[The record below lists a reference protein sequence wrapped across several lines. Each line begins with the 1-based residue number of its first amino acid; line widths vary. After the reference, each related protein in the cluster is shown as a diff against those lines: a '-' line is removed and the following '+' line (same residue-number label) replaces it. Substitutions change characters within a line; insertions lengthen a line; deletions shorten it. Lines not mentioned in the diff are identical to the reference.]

1 MSLRF
6 AAVGRGLRALALGA
20 AALALVACAG
30 RPDLED
36 YAGAAP
42 PFAPELFFDGD
53 LMAWGVFQ
61 DRFGAVRRSFFVEID
76 GDWDGE
82 TLTLDERFTY
92 EDGATERRVWR
103 LRKTGPDSW
112 AGTAEGVV
120 GEATGAV
127 RGDAFTWSYTIDLA
141 TPDGPLRVAIEDW
154 IWRIDERV
162 ALNRAYVERFGVTIG
177 ELIIAFRREEPAA
190 DA

>member
-1 MSLRF
+1 VSLRF

-120 GEATGAV
+120 GEATGAG
-127 RGDAFTWSYTIDLA
+127 RGGAAGRDAGAGDRVGAVSASAAAGRPSSGAQMLSRLKIGSGISRMTIMIH
-141 TPDGPLRVAIEDW
+141 RQ
-154 IWRIDERV
+154 
-162 ALNRAYVERFGVTIG
+162 NQGV
-177 ELIIAFRREEPAA
+177 
-190 DA
+190 